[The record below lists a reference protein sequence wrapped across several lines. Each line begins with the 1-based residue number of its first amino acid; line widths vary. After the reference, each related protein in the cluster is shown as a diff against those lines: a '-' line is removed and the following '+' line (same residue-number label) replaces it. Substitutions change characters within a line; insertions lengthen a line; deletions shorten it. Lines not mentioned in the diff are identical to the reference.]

1 MLIKHFPWQEP
12 VWEGLLARRRT
23 LPHALLFR
31 GKQGTGKAGF
41 ARALAQALL
50 CEAARGG
57 AACGAC
63 SSCGWFSQGTHPD
76 FRSVE
81 PEAIAGEKA
90 EAEEGS
96 ERKPGERRA
105 RQQITV
111 DQVRELADFVNLSS
125 HRQGFKVVL
134 IHPAESLNIHA
145 ANALLKTLEEPPP
158 GTLFLLV
165 SHRPR
170 RVLPTILSRCEQ
182 VPMPVPALELAERWL
197 REQGVAEP
205 AVPLAEAGF
214 APVAAL
220 GVAEPARQALRA
232 GFLESLAAPAA
243 LDAISV
249 AERLQAAEP
258 AVVVGWLQR
267 WCYDLLRL
275 RSGAAPRFNPDFGAA
290 LKKLAPAAD
299 ERGLLACLR
308 LLSEAQ
314 RIAHHP
320 LNPRLFLES
329 LLLYYSRSIMPATDS
344 QRG

>member
-1 MLIKHFPWQEP
+1 MLISCFTWQAE
-12 VWEGLLARRRT
+12 VWGQLLSRRRT

-50 CEAARGG
+50 CEAPRGLV
-57 AACGAC
+57 ACGAC
-63 SSCGWFSQGTHPD
+63 ASCVWFCQGTHPD

-81 PEAIAGEKA
+81 PEAIAGEKL
-90 EAEEGS
+90 EAEEGG

-111 DQVRELADFVNLSS
+111 DQVRELADFVNVTS

-134 IHPAESLNIHA
+134 VHPAESLNIHA

-182 VPMPVPALELAERWL
+182 VAMPLPTPEQAEHWL
-197 REQGVAEP
+197 REHGVAQP

-220 GVAEPARQALRA
+220 EIAEPQRQAMRVGL
-232 GFLESLAAPAA
+232 LESL
-243 LDAISV
+243 
-249 AERLQAAEP
+249 
-258 AVVVGWLQR
+258 
-267 WCYDLLRL
+267 
-275 RSGAAPRFNPDFGAA
+275 
-290 LKKLAPAAD
+290 
-299 ERGLLACLR
+299 
-308 LLSEAQ
+308 
-314 RIAHHP
+314 
-320 LNPRLFLES
+320 
-329 LLLYYSRSIMPATDS
+329 T
-344 QRG
+344 